1 MFRERDRLGAHHV
14 ATGVLNFCE
23 ASENDIQQEQF
34 ENIENS
40 LEICIYFGEAWD
52 WVTIMDRYDYIKL
65 MQIKKVSRTSGRSNI
80 FEGHITGKSK
90 IVKIHWKYVS
100 FLTPQIGICAKP

>member
-1 MFRERDRLGAHHV
+1 MKFWYRIGTRNTLRTAMFRERERLGAHHV

-40 LEICIYFGEAWD
+40 LEICI
-52 WVTIMDRYDYIKL
+52 
-65 MQIKKVSRTSGRSNI
+65 
-80 FEGHITGKSK
+80 
-90 IVKIHWKYVS
+90 
-100 FLTPQIGICAKP
+100 